1 MKKENV
7 YGSLG
12 ILPKEEML
20 EVKQDFQ
27 KLKIGIPKES
37 SFQENRIALTPD
49 AVSLLVHN
57 GHTIVI
63 EHNAG
68 VGANFTDKEYS
79 DAGAEIVFS
88 IEEVYNTDIIIKI
101 EPPTKT
107 ELKLLKKGQQL
118 ISAIQLHTRNKEYF
132 QELLKKDITS
142 IAIEQI
148 KDDEGKLTLLRS
160 MSEIAGNTS
169 LLIAA
174 EYLSNVNSGKGL
186 MLGSITGI
194 NPTDVLVIGAGTV
207 GEFASRTALGLGCNV
222 RVFDSSLS
230 KLRRLQQLTSR
241 SISTSVI
248 QPKSLSKALKR
259 ADVVIG
265 AIRSGDGRTPC
276 VVSEEMV
283 EGMKDGSVIIDV
295 SIDHGGCFE
304 TSEVT
309 THKNPIFVKHG
320 IIHYCVPNIASRVAR
335 TSSFAICSIISPL
348 LIKIGEEGGVKNL
361 IKQDEGLRSGVYTF
375 RKMMTNKTLS
385 EMFDFQFK
393 DLNLIITAI

>member
-37 SFQENRIALTPD
+37 SFQENRITLTPD

-68 VGANFTDKEYS
+68 LGANFTDKEYS

-88 IEEVYNTDIIIKI
+88 IEEIYNTDIIVKI

-118 ISAIQLHTRNKEYF
+118 ISAIQLQTRNKEYF

-194 NPTDVLVIGAGTV
+194 PPTDVVVIGAGTV

-276 VVSEEMV
+276 VVSEGMV

-361 IKQDEGLRSGVYTF
+361 IKQDEGVRSGVYTF

>member
-276 VVSEEMV
+276 VVSEGMV

-304 TSEVT
+304 SSEVT

>member
-68 VGANFTDKEYS
+68 LGANFTDKEYS

-88 IEEVYNTDIIIKI
+88 IEEIYNTDIIVKI

-118 ISAIQLHTRNKEYF
+118 ISAIQLQTRNKEYF

-194 NPTDVLVIGAGTV
+194 PPTDVVVIGAGTV

-276 VVSEEMV
+276 VVSEGMV

-361 IKQDEGLRSGVYTF
+361 IKQDEGVRSGVYTF

>member
-1 MKKENV
+1 MKKDNV

-20 EVKQDFQ
+20 EVKKDFQ

-37 SFQENRIALTPD
+37 SFQENRISLTPD
-49 AVSLLVHN
+49 AVALLVHN
-57 GHTIVI
+57 GHSIVI

-68 VGANFTDKEYS
+68 VAANFTDKEYT

-88 IEEVYNTDIIIKI
+88 VEEVYNTDIIVKI
-101 EPPTKT
+101 EPPTKS

-118 ISAIQLHTRNKEYF
+118 ISAIQLQTRNKEYF

-142 IAIEQI
+142 IAIEHIQ
-148 KDDEGKLTLLRS
+148 DDEGKLTLLRS

-186 MLGSITGI
+186 MLGGVTGI
-194 NPTDVLVIGAGTV
+194 SPTDVVVIGAGTV

-222 RVFDSSLS
+222 RVFDTSLS

-265 AIRSGDGRTPC
+265 SIRSGDGRTPC
-276 VVSEEMV
+276 VVSEGMV

-361 IKQDEGLRSGVYTF
+361 IKQDEGVRSGVYTF

>member
-68 VGANFTDKEYS
+68 LGANFTDKEYS

-88 IEEVYNTDIIIKI
+88 IEEIYNTDIIVKI

-118 ISAIQLHTRNKEYF
+118 ISAIQLQTRNKEYF
-132 QELLKKDITS
+132 QDLLKKDITS

-194 NPTDVLVIGAGTV
+194 PPTDVVVIGAGTV

-241 SISTSVI
+241 SLSTSVI

-276 VVSEEMV
+276 VVSEGMV

-304 TSEVT
+304 SSEVT

>member
-1 MKKENV
+1 MKKDNV

-20 EVKQDFQ
+20 EVKKDFQ

-37 SFQENRIALTPD
+37 SFQENRISLTPD
-49 AVSLLVHN
+49 AVALLVHN
-57 GHTIVI
+57 GHSIVI

-68 VGANFTDKEYS
+68 DAANFTDKEYT

-88 IEEVYNTDIIIKI
+88 VEEVYNTDIIVKI
-101 EPPTKT
+101 EPPTKS

-118 ISAIQLHTRNKEYF
+118 ISAIQLQTRNKEYF
-132 QELLKKDITS
+132 QELLQKDITS
-142 IAIEQI
+142 IAIEHIQ
-148 KDDEGKLTLLRS
+148 DDEGKLTLLRS

-186 MLGSITGI
+186 MLGGITGI
-194 NPTDVLVIGAGTV
+194 SPTDVVVIGAGTV

-222 RVFDSSLS
+222 RVFDTSLS
-230 KLRRLQQLTSR
+230 KLRRLQQLTNR

-248 QPKSLSKALKR
+248 QPKNLSKALKR

-276 VVSEEMV
+276 VVSEGMV
-283 EGMKDGSVIIDV
+283 KNMKDGSVIIDV

-309 THKNPIFVKHG
+309 SHKNPVFVKHG
-320 IIHYCVPNIASRVAR
+320 IVHYCVPNIASRVAR

-348 LIKIGEEGGVKNL
+348 LIKIGEEGGIKNL
-361 IKQDEGLRSGVYTF
+361 MKQDVGVRSGVYTF
-375 RKMMTNKTLS
+375 NKMMTNKTLS
-385 EMFDFQFK
+385 EMFDFPYK

>member
-20 EVKQDFQ
+20 EVKQDFK

-37 SFQENRIALTPD
+37 SFQENRITLTPD

-186 MLGSITGI
+186 MLGSIIGI
-194 NPTDVLVIGAGTV
+194 PPTNVVVIGAGTV

-276 VVSEEMV
+276 VVSEGMV

-361 IKQDEGLRSGVYTF
+361 IKQDEGVRSGVYTF

>member
-68 VGANFTDKEYS
+68 LGANFTDKEYS

-118 ISAIQLHTRNKEYF
+118 MSAIQLHTRNKEYF

-276 VVSEEMV
+276 VVSEGMV

-361 IKQDEGLRSGVYTF
+361 IKQDEGVRSGVYTF

>member
-118 ISAIQLHTRNKEYF
+118 ISAIQLQTRNKEYF

-276 VVSEEMV
+276 VVSEGMV

>member
-37 SFQENRIALTPD
+37 SFQENRITLTPD

-88 IEEVYNTDIIIKI
+88 IEEIYNTDIIVKI

-118 ISAIQLHTRNKEYF
+118 ISAIQLQTRNKEYF
-132 QELLKKDITS
+132 QDLLKKDITS

-194 NPTDVLVIGAGTV
+194 PPTDVVVIGAGTV

-276 VVSEEMV
+276 VVSEGMV

-361 IKQDEGLRSGVYTF
+361 IKQDEGVRSGVYTF

>member
-37 SFQENRIALTPD
+37 SFQENRITLTPD

-68 VGANFTDKEYS
+68 LGANFTDKEYS

-88 IEEVYNTDIIIKI
+88 IEEIYNTDIIVKI

-118 ISAIQLHTRNKEYF
+118 ISAIQLQTRNKEYF

-194 NPTDVLVIGAGTV
+194 PPTDVVVIGAGTV

-276 VVSEEMV
+276 VVSEGMV

-361 IKQDEGLRSGVYTF
+361 IKQDVGVRSGVYTF

>member
-12 ILPKEEML
+12 ILPKEEMI

-118 ISAIQLHTRNKEYF
+118 ISAIQLQTRNKEYF

-194 NPTDVLVIGAGTV
+194 PPTDVVVIGAGTV

-276 VVSEEMV
+276 VVSEGMV

-361 IKQDEGLRSGVYTF
+361 IKQDEGVRSGVYTF

>member
-118 ISAIQLHTRNKEYF
+118 ISAIQLQTRNKEYF

-194 NPTDVLVIGAGTV
+194 NPTDVVVIGAGTV

-276 VVSEEMV
+276 VVSEGMV

-361 IKQDEGLRSGVYTF
+361 IKQDEGVRSGVYTF

>member
-37 SFQENRIALTPD
+37 SFQENRITLTPD

-68 VGANFTDKEYS
+68 LGANFTDKEYS

-118 ISAIQLHTRNKEYF
+118 ISAIQLQTRNKEYF

-194 NPTDVLVIGAGTV
+194 NPTDVVVIGAGTV

-265 AIRSGDGRTPC
+265 SIRSGDGRTPC
-276 VVSEEMV
+276 VVSEGMV

-361 IKQDEGLRSGVYTF
+361 IKQDEGVRSGVYTF

>member
-68 VGANFTDKEYS
+68 LGANFTDKEYS

-88 IEEVYNTDIIIKI
+88 IEEIYNTDIIVKI

-118 ISAIQLHTRNKEYF
+118 ISAIQLQTRNKEYF

-194 NPTDVLVIGAGTV
+194 PPTNVVVIGAGTV

-276 VVSEEMV
+276 VVSEGMV

>member
-57 GHTIVI
+57 GHAIVI

-68 VGANFTDKEYS
+68 LGANFTDKEYS

-88 IEEVYNTDIIIKI
+88 IEEIYNTDIIVKI

-118 ISAIQLHTRNKEYF
+118 ISAIQLQTRNKEYF

-186 MLGSITGI
+186 MLGSIIGI
-194 NPTDVLVIGAGTV
+194 PPTNVVVIGAGTV

-276 VVSEEMV
+276 VVSEGMV

-361 IKQDEGLRSGVYTF
+361 IKQDEGVRSGVYTF

>member
-304 TSEVT
+304 SSEVT

>member
-68 VGANFTDKEYS
+68 IGANFTDKEYS

-107 ELKLLKKGQQL
+107 ELKLLKKGQKL
-118 ISAIQLHTRNKEYF
+118 MSAIQLHTRNKEYF

-148 KDDEGKLTLLRS
+148 KDDAGKLTLLRS

-194 NPTDVLVIGAGTV
+194 NPTDVVVIGAGTV

-265 AIRSGDGRTPC
+265 AIRSGDGRTDC
-276 VVSEEMV
+276 VVSEGMV

-361 IKQDEGLRSGVYTF
+361 IKQDVGVRSGVYTF

>member
-49 AVSLLVHN
+49 AVSFLVHN

-68 VGANFTDKEYS
+68 LGANFTDKEYS

-88 IEEVYNTDIIIKI
+88 IEEIYNTDIIVKI

-118 ISAIQLHTRNKEYF
+118 ISAIQLQTRNKEYF

-194 NPTDVLVIGAGTV
+194 PPTDVVVIGAGTV

-241 SISTSVI
+241 SLSTSVI

-265 AIRSGDGRTPC
+265 SIRSGDGRTPC
-276 VVSEEMV
+276 VVSEGMV

-309 THKNPIFVKHG
+309 NHKNPIFVKHG

-361 IKQDEGLRSGVYTF
+361 IKQDEGVRSGVYTF

>member
-68 VGANFTDKEYS
+68 LGANFTDKEYS

-88 IEEVYNTDIIIKI
+88 IEEIYNTDIIVKI

-118 ISAIQLHTRNKEYF
+118 ISAIQLQTRNKEYF

-194 NPTDVLVIGAGTV
+194 NPTDVVVIGAGTV

-265 AIRSGDGRTPC
+265 AIRSGDGRTDC
-276 VVSEEMV
+276 VVSEGMV

-348 LIKIGEEGGVKNL
+348 LIKIGEEGGVINL
-361 IKQDEGLRSGVYTF
+361 IKQDEGVRSGVYTF